1 MINLNMGYYSME
13 LSEESKALCV
23 MTLPWGLYQYDTLP
37 QGILNQPLIFFR
49 KEIGILFML
58 LKF

>member
-23 MTLPWGLYQYDTLP
+23 MTLPWGLYQYDALP